1 MRLGLQLGYDDPVL
15 WAGLAEE
22 AERCG
27 FHSVWTSEAY
37 GSDAVSPLAW
47 IGSRTTNPSAQ
58 RTPARAPNCASRLST
73 SWRKSGVFRR
83 VATEPS
89 PPGARN

>member
-1 MRLGLQLGYDDPVL
+1 MRLGLQLGYDDPVF

-47 IGSRTTNPSAQ
+47 VGSRTTKV
-58 RTPARAPNCASRLST
+58 RLMRCSC
-73 SWRKSGVFRR
+73 SFGRPCESG
-83 VATEPS
+83 AM
-89 PPGARN
+89 